1 MRGHGG
7 QTGRLRLVGA
17 ASGLV
22 LALAACGGGSGDEA
36 EVPSVRGSSAAPS
49 AKSGGATGGDDV
61 AEYVRGQRAWV
72 ACLRTEGVDVPDP
85 DALGQVDMGDA
96 AARKTDATFR
106 AASEK
111 CADVK
116 PPVPESVLEKLR
128 PELSDRQK
136 ETQRRYSAC
145 MQGKGAPD
153 FPDPGPD
160 GYLPE
165 DARWNQASAGAKRA
179 IRACA
184 PIIGDPA
191 DQPATKG

>member
-1 MRGHGG
+1 MRRNG
-7 QTGRLRLVGA
+7 GRLRLLGA
-17 ASGLV
+17 ASGLT
-22 LALAACGGGSGDEA
+22 LALAACGGGSGDESK
-36 EVPSVRGSSAAPS
+36 VPSVQGTSAPA
-49 AKSGGATGGDDV
+49 AARSGGAAGGDDV

-72 ACLRTEGVDVPDP
+72 KCLRSEGVDVPDP
-85 DALGQVDMGDA
+85 DALGQVDMGDM
-96 AARKTDATFR
+96 AARKTDAKFR
-106 AASEK
+106 TASQK

-128 PELSDRQK
+128 PELSDQQK
-136 ETQRRYSAC
+136 ETQRRYAAC
-145 MQGKGAPD
+145 MQGNGAPD

-165 DARWNQASAGAKRA
+165 RAQWNQTSAGAKTA

-184 PIIGDPA
+184 SIIGDPA

>member
-1 MRGHGG
+1 MRGHCGR
-7 QTGRLRLVGA
+7 TGRLRLVGA

-36 EVPSVRGSSAAPS
+36 EVPSVQGSSPS
-49 AKSGGATGGDDV
+49 SARSGGAAGGDDV

-85 DALGQVDMGDA
+85 DAQGQVDLGDA
-96 AARKTDATFR
+96 AARKADSKFR

-128 PELSDRQK
+128 PELSDQQK
-136 ETQRRYSAC
+136 ETQRRYAAC
-145 MQGKGAPD
+145 MQTKGAPD

-160 GYLPE
+160 GYPPE
-165 DARWNQASAGAKRA
+165 DARWNQTSAGAKRA

-184 PIIGDPA
+184 PVIGDPA
-191 DQPATKG
+191 AQPTTKG